1 MASVSDT
8 KIKSKSL
15 NTTQLLLKAI
25 DFAAIK
31 HKDQRRKDPNK
42 TPYINHP
49 VGVAQ
54 IISQEANISDID
66 ILIGAVLHDT
76 VEDTDTTLDE
86 IQDVFGSKIRLI
98 VDEVSDDK
106 LKSKDERKQAQIDK
120 SPFVSY
126 EAKIVKLADKLYN
139 LRDLERQTPRGW
151 TEERVQEYFVWA
163 SKVCCSIRGVCKPL
177 DEKLDD
183 IFSNRGIVLSN

>member
-1 MASVSDT
+1 MAAASNSKMSSD
-8 KIKSKSL
+8 L
-15 NTTQLLLKAI
+15 NNTQRLLKAI

-31 HKDQRRKDPNK
+31 HKDQRRKDPNQ

-54 IISQEANISDID
+54 IISDEAHISDID
-66 ILIGAVLHDT
+66 ILVGAVLHDT
-76 VEDTDTTLDE
+76 VEDTETTLDE
-86 IQDVFGSKIRLI
+86 IEDVFGSKMRLI

-106 LKSKDERKQAQIDK
+106 NKSKEERKQAQIDK

-139 LRDLERQTPRGW
+139 LRDLERQTPKGW

-163 SKVCCSIRGVCKPL
+163 SKVCNGIRGTCKILDSKL
-177 DEKLDD
+177 DEMFVKRN
-183 IFSNRGIVLSN
+183 ITI